1 MNHSEDTHEEID
13 AYLNGTLTPDERS
26 SFEHRMSDDADLQ
39 REVEKQRLLIEAIR
53 HTQQRRSLKQSFS
66 AFHDTIEP
74 LSARALPFT
83 PASVSSPW
91 RMIGIAASVAIIS
104 IIATWMGIQSFQSDT
119 AKYMD
124 LKLKVEQISKS
135 QNEILQDIAE
145 ANKKEEAIAARF
157 TGTGF
162 LISPAGYIATSYH
175 LIREADSIFVQNE
188 KFGTL
193 KTSVIKTDQ
202 VNDVAILKIEDV
214 DFQPTTL
221 PYLISGK
228 QADLGEIV
236 YTLGFPREEIVYG
249 EGTISA
255 ATGYK
260 QNVTAYQ
267 VAVPVNPGNSGGPLL
282 DQQGNIVGMIS
293 GIQTKTQGAAF
304 AVKSGILLD
313 VISNISYDSTAKQI
327 QLPRTNRLKSLSRV
341 QQVKKIRDYVFVVKV
356 YDQP

>member
-1 MNHSEDTHEEID
+1 MNHSEYNHEEID
-13 AYLNGTLTPDERS
+13 AYLKGTLSPDKKS
-26 SFEHRMSDDADLQ
+26 AFEQRMSNDDDLHAVVQ
-39 REVEKQRLLIEAIR
+39 QQRLLIETIKNA
-53 HTQQRRSLKQSFS
+53 HQRRSLKHSLS
-66 AFHDTIEP
+66 AFHDSIEP
-74 LSARALPFT
+74 PSVREVSFT
-83 PASVSSPW
+83 PSRTSSPW
-91 RMIGIAASVAIIS
+91 KMIGIAASVAIIS
-104 IIATWMGIQSFQSDT
+104 MIATWIGIQSFQSDT

-135 QNEILQDIAE
+135 QNAILQDIE
-145 ANKKEEAIAARF
+145 ANKKEEVIAARF

-175 LIREADSIFVQNE
+175 LIREADSIFVQND

-193 KTSVIKTDQ
+193 KTSVLKTDQ
-202 VNDVAILKIEDV
+202 VNDVAILKIEDI

-221 PYLISGK
+221 PYLISAK

-236 YTLGFPREEIVYG
+236 YTLGFPREDIVYG

-313 VISNISYDSTAKQI
+313 VINNISSDSTAKQI